1 MILAHEK
8 MFSVNR
14 SMITRSKYVGG
25 ISEEGD
31 TLTNENNP
39 SKDVVEEV
47 FDDVEETM
55 KTMKNNSI
63 GNEVLVFT

>member
-1 MILAHEK
+1 
-8 MFSVNR
+8 
-14 SMITRSKYVGG
+14 MITRSKYVGG

-47 FDDVEETM
+47 FDDAEETM